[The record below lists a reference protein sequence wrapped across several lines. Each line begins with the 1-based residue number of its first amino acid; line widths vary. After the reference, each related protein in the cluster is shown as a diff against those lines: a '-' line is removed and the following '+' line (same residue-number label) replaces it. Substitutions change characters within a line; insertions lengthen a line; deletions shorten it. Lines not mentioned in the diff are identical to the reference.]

1 MQEID
6 EKAKH
11 IRALI
16 LDVDGTLT
24 SGTLYYNADGSD
36 TLKTFHVHDGVGIK
50 LLQKMGISVAI
61 ISAKKSE
68 PLLRRIQDLGIQ
80 HAYLGHE
87 DKRPAY
93 EELKKILR
101 LNDAEIAYMGDDLPD
116 LPLLIRVGLSAAAQD
131 ASEIVKQHVD
141 FISKNKAGQ
150 GAVREVC
157 ELLLKAQ
164 DQYQLVIQ
172 SYLIK

>member
-36 TLKTFHVHDGVGIK
+36 ALKTFHVHDGVGIK

-61 ISAKKSE
+61 ISVKKSE

-93 EELKKILR
+93 EEFKKTIN
-101 LNDAEIAYMGDDLPD
+101 LNDTQI
-116 LPLLIRVGLSAAAQD
+116 
-131 ASEIVKQHVD
+131 
-141 FISKNKAGQ
+141 
-150 GAVREVC
+150 
-157 ELLLKAQ
+157 
-164 DQYQLVIQ
+164 
-172 SYLIK
+172 